1 MYTFPEFVVYGGI
14 MLLLILFAVI
24 GLLLLVHNYMDIM
37 GRTKG
42 KITTHEIQLRKELI
56 DEVTKLINND
66 KHHTNIKIDKIHEEL
81 ININN
86 NISIAN
92 NSYYKTLETI
102 ATDLVTIKDTLKY
115 KVIQTNKQIT
125 YTKKPYRL
133 QKSRIKKR
141 KKK

>member
-66 KHHTNIKIDKIHEEL
+66 KHHTNIKTDEIHEEL

-92 NSYYKTLETI
+92 SSYYKTLETI